1 MVRRRW
7 IEVGFVLLCLA
18 PIAAMAEDT
27 KALRARFIDAIRAKN
42 YPLAVENYLPVM
54 LADRQPQT
62 QMGQDCLAALKASD
76 TVAANKTCTAFAKES
91 PTDVLAP
98 LSLGLAK
105 LLAKDSDA
113 AERQFFKAANIAPPF
128 EPALFIMLFGRPDLN
143 PGLTE
148 LDHASIPAAQ
158 QGAVDQAILDFKRG
172 DFAAASRGL
181 QRVYDAGATSGTV
194 PLLLF
199 VAQKRAG
206 KAPSI
211 KLTSNPADDAGYH
224 MLAQALRGD
233 KAPKDSYR
241 EYRAT
246 WGELESDYPKN
257 RFFLGEAAL
266 AQGDK
271 EEAIRYFKKAV
282 AAKKLDQIESE
293 LAAAELVR
301 LEAE

>member
-1 MVRRRW
+1 MSRRCW
-7 IEVGFVLLCLA
+7 IKVGLVLLCLA
-18 PIAAMAEDT
+18 PITAMAEDT
-27 KALRARFIDAIRAKN
+27 KALRARFLDAIRTKN
-42 YPLAVENYLPVM
+42 YPLAVESYLPVM
-54 LADRQPQT
+54 LADRRPQT
-62 QMGQDCLAALKASD
+62 QSGRDCVAALEASA
-76 TVAANKTCTAFAKES
+76 TAEANRACTAFAEES

-105 LLAKDSDA
+105 LLAKDSDGA
-113 AERQFFKAANIAPPF
+113 SQQFFKAANVVPPF
-128 EPALFIMLFGRPDLN
+128 EPALFIMLFARPDLN
-143 PGLTE
+143 PGLAK
-148 LDHASIPAAQ
+148 LDLASIPVEQ
-158 QGAVDQAILDFKRG
+158 QGAVDQATLDFKRG

-181 QRVYDAGATSGTV
+181 QRVYNAGVTGGTV
-194 PLLLF
+194 PLLLY

-206 KAPSI
+206 KASTI
-211 KLTSNPADDAGYH
+211 KLTSDPADDAGYH

-246 WGELESDYPKN
+246 WGEQESDYPKN

-266 AQGDK
+266 AQGDR

-282 AAKKLDQIESE
+282 AAKKLGQIESE
-293 LAAAELVR
+293 LAAAELAL